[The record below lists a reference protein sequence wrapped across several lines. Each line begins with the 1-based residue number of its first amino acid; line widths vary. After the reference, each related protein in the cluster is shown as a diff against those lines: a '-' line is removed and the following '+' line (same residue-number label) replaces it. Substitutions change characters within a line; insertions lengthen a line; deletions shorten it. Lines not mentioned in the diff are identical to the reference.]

1 MYVDFWLF
9 LLVYTLLSCAIY
21 THFEFRIIL
30 LQRKRQKE
38 RGLLDK
44 IINYPSIMRLILWLT
59 ILCTLILPLVSST
72 KPSAFDL
79 YKKNHNKGNLFLM
92 NNFFLQKV
100 KDCKLWHIAKIEL
113 FFILHSLS
121 SDQACTEQHLQ
132 TWQRRTNT
140 WKSFRTRRQDQRA
153 Q

>member
-1 MYVDFWLF
+1 MCYTIVICLVMAIHFKHQILLIVLYLTDQLIEKVETQKKYVCIQILF
-9 LLVYTLLSCAIY
+9 SVLVVYSLLYCAIY

-59 ILCTLILPLVSST
+59 ILCTLIFPLVSST

-79 YKKNHNKGNLFLM
+79 YKKNHNKGNLSLTD
-92 NNFFLQKV
+92 NFFLQKV
-100 KDCKLWHIAKIEL
+100 KNHI
-113 FFILHSLS
+113 
-121 SDQACTEQHLQ
+121 
-132 TWQRRTNT
+132 R
-140 WKSFRTRRQDQRA
+140 
-153 Q
+153 